1 MSPAASVL
9 LTEALQVEVGATEP
23 WPKDAALYQ
32 PYEVEQILLHDNCVC
47 LAVQAFLHMC
57 NLEFT
62 IENKAN
68 AENMSPSGKVP
79 FIRANNFV
87 IAEMDPIVGFVNTKG
102 ISLTEHLDSSQK
114 ADMRAYMSLVSNVLG
129 NAELYLCWLD
139 PVTYNE
145 VTFRRYG
152 SIYPWPL
159 NYILTWQKKRQVV
172 KRLSALGWANKS
184 IEEVYS
190 EVENC
195 CQALS
200 ERLDKQQYFFNNK
213 PTELDAL
220 VFGHLFNILTTP
232 LTDTRLASIV
242 RPFKNLVELCQNIDK
257 EFFERLASSS
267 PRSSE
272 DNFERLP

>member
-1 MSPAASVL
+1 MPSSSIL
-9 LTEALQVEVGATEP
+9 SEALQVEVGASEP
-23 WPKDAALYQ
+23 WPNDVVLYQ
-32 PYEVEQILLHDNCVC
+32 SFEVEQILLPDNAVV
-47 LAVQAFLHMC
+47 LSVQAFLHMC
-57 NLEFT
+57 NLPFT
-62 IENKAN
+62 IEMKTN
-68 AENMSPSGKVP
+68 AEHMSPSGKIP

-102 ISLTEHLDSSQK
+102 ISLTEHLDSAQK

-139 PVTYNE
+139 PVTYKE
-145 VTFRRYG
+145 SSFLRYG
-152 SIYPWPL
+152 SVFPWPL
-159 NYILTWQKKRQVV
+159 NYLLAWQKRRQVQ

-200 ERLDKQQYFFNNK
+200 ERLEKQQYFFNNK

-220 VFGHLFNILTTP
+220 VFGHLFTILTTP
-232 LTDTRLASIV
+232 MPDNRFSAIV
-242 RPFKNLVELCQNIDK
+242 RQFQNLVELCQTVDR
-257 EFFERLASSS
+257 EFFDRIGSPSS
-267 PRSSE
+267 RSSE